1 MSAKRLDV
9 VIAGLRAEIASL
21 AKNAAKQKRTLQK
34 QIKALTR
41 LKMKYAERDA
51 KQG

>member
-1 MSAKRLDV
+1 MSVKRLEV

-21 AKNAAKQKRTLQK
+21 AKNAAKQKRTLRK

-41 LKMKYAERDA
+41 VKTAYAERDA

>member
-1 MSAKRLDV
+1 MSVKRLEV

-21 AKNAAKQKRTLQK
+21 AKKASKKKRTLRK
-34 QIKALTR
+34 HIKALGR
-41 LKMKYAERDA
+41 LKTRYAERDA